1 MHHYRT
7 NDNHDR
13 GGTADQLGNER
24 YSIVDHGKTRGE
36 ENPKKSVGRYVSP
49 EARGKVTK
57 RRPKSDDHSPRWFGW
72 LILGLMVF
80 GIVVITL
87 NYLSVLPG
95 STSAWYL
102 AVGLVAMFS
111 GFYLAT
117 RYK

>member
-1 MHHYRT
+1 MAKPAAKAT
-7 NDNHDR
+7 
-13 GGTADQLGNER
+13 TK
-24 YSIVDHGKTRGE
+24 KT
-36 ENPKKSVGRYVSP
+36 VGRYVAP
-49 EARGKVTK
+49 EVRGKVTK
-57 RRPKSDDHSPRWFGW
+57 RRPRGSDHSPRWFGL
-72 LILGLMVF
+72 LILGLLLL

-102 AVGLVAMFS
+102 AVGLVSMFT

>member
-1 MHHYRT
+1 MAKPAAEDESEEIGRT
-7 NDNHDR
+7 LR
-13 GGTADQLGNER
+13 
-24 YSIVDHGKTRGE
+24 ITR
-36 ENPKKSVGRYVSP
+36 S
-49 EARGKVTK
+49 ARGKSHQAA
-57 RRPKSDDHSPRWFGW
+57 RPKSDDHSPRWFGW

-102 AVGLVAMFS
+102 AVGLVAMFT

>member
-1 MHHYRT
+1 M
-7 NDNHDR
+7 
-13 GGTADQLGNER
+13 AKPAA
-24 YSIVDHGKTRGE
+24 KT
-36 ENPKKSVGRYVSP
+36 NPKKSVGRYVSP

-57 RRPKSDDHSPRWFGW
+57 RRPRSDAHSPRWFGW
-72 LILGLMVF
+72 LILGLLVL

-102 AVGLVAMFS
+102 AVGLLSMFS

>member
-1 MHHYRT
+1 M
-7 NDNHDR
+7 
-13 GGTADQLGNER
+13 AKP
-24 YSIVDHGKTRGE
+24 VAKT
-36 ENPKKSVGRYVSP
+36 NPKKSVGRYVAP
-49 EARGKVTK
+49 EVRGMVTK
-57 RRPKSDDHSPRWFGW
+57 RRSREHDHSPRWFGL
-72 LILGLMVF
+72 LILGLMIF

-102 AVGLVAMFS
+102 AVGLVAMFA

>member
-1 MHHYRT
+1 M
-7 NDNHDR
+7 
-13 GGTADQLGNER
+13 A
-24 YSIVDHGKTRGE
+24 KPAAKA
-36 ENPKKSVGRYVSP
+36 NPKKTVGRYVSP

-80 GIVVITL
+80 GIIVITL

-102 AVGLVAMFS
+102 AVGLVAMFT